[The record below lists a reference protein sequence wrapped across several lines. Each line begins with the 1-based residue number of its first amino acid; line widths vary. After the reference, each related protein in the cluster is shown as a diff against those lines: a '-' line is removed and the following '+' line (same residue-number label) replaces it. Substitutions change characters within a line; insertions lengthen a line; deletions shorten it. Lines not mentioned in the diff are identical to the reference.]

1 MGAGIAGGTVAVT
14 GATGFVGR
22 SVVRE
27 LLSKGYRVR
36 ALVRSTTKARS
47 VLPRAQGLELV
58 AGDVLSEGAAAELV
72 QRCAACVH
80 LVGILRE
87 APGGQTFR
95 RMHVEATRAMVRAC
109 EEAKVSRFVH
119 MSALGASDLGVCEYQ
134 TSKHE
139 AERIVID
146 SSLGWTIFRP
156 GMIHGIG
163 SEFLDMVKGF
173 ASGLEMPFLFLPYFT
188 GGKTDTRIPLG
199 GTNPKDPLVAPVH
212 VDDVAGAFV
221 KSLSLPAAVGEIY
234 NLVGS
239 QTLSWPRVLEMVRD
253 GTGGNHHLHA
263 WGIPAGVASGA
274 AKCAKLVGLGQA
286 LPFDEGMP
294 RMASQDSVADMHKA
308 RAHLGMEFRG
318 FAESFGEYAEA
329 L

>member
-22 SVVRE
+22 AVVRE
-27 LLSKGYRVR
+27 LLTKGYRVR
-36 ALVRSTTKARS
+36 ALVRSPAKARS
-47 VLPRAQGLELV
+47 VLPKAQGLELV
-58 AGDVLSEGAAAELV
+58 AGDVLGEGVAGELV
-72 QRCAACVH
+72 QQCAACVH

-134 TSKHE
+134 TSKAE
-139 AERIVID
+139 AERIVSD
-146 SSLGWTIFRP
+146 SSLSWTIFRP

-173 ASGLEMPFLFLPYFT
+173 ASGLEAPFVFLPYFT
-188 GGKTDTRIPLG
+188 GGRSDTRIPLG

-221 KSLSLPAAVGEIY
+221 KCLTLSATVGEIY

-239 QTLSWPRVLEMVRD
+239 EVYSWPKVLEMVRD
-253 GTGGNHHLHA
+253 GTGGNHHLHP
-263 WGIPAGVASGA
+263 WGVPAGAASAA
-274 AKCAKLVGLGQA
+274 AKCAKLVGLGGA

-294 RMASQDSVADMHKA
+294 KMASRDSVADMHKA

-318 FAESFGEYAEA
+318 FRSSFEEYAEV